1 MTECTPNSTVTI
13 NSAIISGALPGVP
26 GPAGST
32 GYPEITETYVIDNPR
47 IAGRRYLTFAN
58 LGSTI
63 TKVVILHEGTATS
76 STVAISHGANFQG
89 LGTDI
94 FAAPVTSTSSTVGDH
109 YSTFVANADVVAAS
123 SHIWATVSAASAT
136 TDKLIINITRTVVP
150 VATAGTSGIPIQD
163 SGTGQGY
170 LPLVELP

>member
-1 MTECTPNSTVTI
+1 MTECTPNSTITI
-13 NSAIISGALPGVP
+13 NSAILNGALPGIP

-32 GYPEITETYVIDNPR
+32 GYPEITETYIIDNPQV
-47 IAGRRYLTFAN
+47 AGRRYLTFAN

-76 STVAISHGANFQG
+76 STVAISHGTNFQG

-94 FAAPVTSTSSTVGDH
+94 FAAPVTSTSTTVGDH
-109 YSTFVANADVVAAS
+109 YATFAAGADAVAPT

-136 TDKLIINITRTVVP
+136 TTKLIINITRTVVP
-150 VATAGTSGIPIQD
+150 VATAGSSGIPVQD

-170 LPLVELP
+170 LSLVELP